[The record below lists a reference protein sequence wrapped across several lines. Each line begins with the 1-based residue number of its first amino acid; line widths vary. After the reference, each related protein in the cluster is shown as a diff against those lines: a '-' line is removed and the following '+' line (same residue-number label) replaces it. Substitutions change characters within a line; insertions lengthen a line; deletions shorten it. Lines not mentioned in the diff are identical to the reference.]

1 MYVRNEEEFGQAVRE
16 GKDRIELEGDLAAKV
31 KKLYKIN
38 ITLWSFCL
46 VCLAV
51 AIIALMQV
59 PITGGASGVVSLV
72 AGTPAATILGTEAA
86 VTAVMIG
93 VAGGGIGVLKKLR
106 RDYRIATGKDGR
118 IIVYL
123 KK

>member
-1 MYVRNEEEFGQAVRE
+1 MYVRNEEEFGEAIRE
-16 GKDRIELEGDLAAKV
+16 GKDGIELEGDLASKV

-38 ITLWSFCL
+38 LTLWSFCL

-59 PITGGASGVVSLV
+59 PITGGTSGIISLI
-72 AGTPAATILGTEAA
+72 AGTPAVAILGTEAA

-93 VAGGGIGVLKKLR
+93 VAGGGIGVLIKLR
-106 RDYRIATGKDGR
+106 RAYRIETRKKGR

>member
-1 MYVRNEEEFGQAVRE
+1 MYVRDEEEFGQAVRE

-31 KKLYKIN
+31 KKLYKLN

-46 VCLAV
+46 ACLAV

-59 PITGGASGVVSLV
+59 PITGGTSGIVSLV
-72 AGTPAATILGTEAA
+72 AGTPAAAILGTEAA

-106 RDYRIATGKDGR
+106 RDYRIAAGKAGR

>member
-1 MYVRNEEEFGQAVRE
+1 MYGRDEEEFGQAVRD

-51 AIIALMQV
+51 AIIALMQM

-72 AGTPAATILGTEAA
+72 AGTPAAAILGTEAA

>member
-1 MYVRNEEEFGQAVRE
+1 MYVRDEEEFGQAVRD

-59 PITGGASGVVSLV
+59 PITGGTSGIVSLV
-72 AGTPAATILGTEAA
+72 AGTPAAAILGTEIA

-106 RDYRIATGKDGR
+106 RDYRIATGKDER

>member
-1 MYVRNEEEFGQAVRE
+1 MYVRDEEEFGQAVRE

-31 KKLYKIN
+31 KKLYKLN

-51 AIIALMQV
+51 AIIALLQV
-59 PITGGASGVVSLV
+59 PITGGTSGIVSLV
-72 AGTPAATILGTEAA
+72 VGTPAATILGTEAA

-93 VAGGGIGVLKKLR
+93 VAGGGIGVLTKLR
-106 RDYRIATGKDGR
+106 RDYRLAAGKDGHL
-118 IIVYL
+118 IVYL

>member
-1 MYVRNEEEFGQAVRE
+1 MYVRDEEEFGQAVRD

-51 AIIALMQV
+51 A
-59 PITGGASGVVSLV
+59 SSLLCRC
-72 AGTPAATILGTEAA
+72 P
-86 VTAVMIG
+86 
-93 VAGGGIGVLKKLR
+93 
-106 RDYRIATGKDGR
+106 
-118 IIVYL
+118 
-123 KK
+123 

>member
-1 MYVRNEEEFGQAVRE
+1 MYVRNEEEFGEAIRE
-16 GKDRIELEGDLAAKV
+16 GKDGIELEGDLASKV

-38 ITLWSFCL
+38 LTLWSFCL

-59 PITGGASGVVSLV
+59 PITGGTSGIVSLI
-72 AGTPAATILGTEAA
+72 AGTPAAAILGTEAA

-93 VAGGGIGVLKKLR
+93 VAGGGVGVLIKLR
-106 RDYRIATGKDGR
+106 QAYRIETRKNGR

>member
-1 MYVRNEEEFGQAVRE
+1 MYVRDEEEFGQAVRE
-16 GKDRIELEGDLAAKV
+16 GKERIELEGDMAAKV

-38 ITLWSFCL
+38 LTLWSFCL
-46 VCLAV
+46 VCLGV

-59 PITGGASGVVSLV
+59 PITGGASGAVSFVV
-72 AGTPAATILGTEAA
+72 GTPAAAILGTETA

-106 RDYRIATGKDGR
+106 RDYRIVTGTDGGM
-118 IIVYL
+118 IVYL

>member
-1 MYVRNEEEFGQAVRE
+1 MYVRDEEEFGQAVRE
-16 GKDRIELEGDLAAKV
+16 GNDRIELEGDLAAKV

-38 ITLWSFCL
+38 LALWSFCL
-46 VCLAV
+46 VCLGV

-72 AGTPAATILGTEAA
+72 AGTPAAAILGTEAA

-106 RDYRIATGKDGR
+106 RDYRIATGKNGR

>member
-1 MYVRNEEEFGQAVRE
+1 MYVRDEEEFGEAVRA
-16 GKDRIELEGDLAAKV
+16 GKERIELEGDLAAKV

-38 ITLWSFCL
+38 LTLWSFCL
-46 VCLAV
+46 VCLGV

-59 PITGGASGVVSLV
+59 PITGGASGVVSFV
-72 AGTPAATILGTEAA
+72 AGTPAVVILGTETA

-93 VAGGGIGVLKKLR
+93 VAGVGIGVLEKLR
-106 RDYRIATGKDGR
+106 RNYRVATGTDGR
-118 IIVYL
+118 MIVYL